1 MDFIHLDIVF
11 PFKHFALHC
20 TKVKVG
26 SKDEASYEF
35 SQDLA
40 VGRLYSHNTTHVLL
54 IDVFRAKMHSLVTLV
69 VSKQGEN
76 EDNINIPSMP
86 PCLVSCRNITNLF
99 SYQRLLLCAQ
109 HDYKYNLDIN
119 SLSLGCSL
127 ACTPTVRGKKNKVQM
142 NDKGPFNSDINFLK
156 DVLCVSL
163 IYCMWGYFIC

>member
-35 SQDLA
+35 SQDVA
-40 VGRLYSHNTTHVLL
+40 VGRLLYSNNTIHVLL
-54 IDVFRAKMHSLVTLV
+54 IDVFQAKMHSLVTLV

-76 EDNINIPSMP
+76 EDNINILSMP

-99 SYQRLLLCAQ
+99 SYQRLLLCTQ

-119 SLSLGCSL
+119 SLLLGFSL
-127 ACTPTVRGKKNKVQM
+127 ACPLHHQ
-142 NDKGPFNSDINFLK
+142 
-156 DVLCVSL
+156 
-163 IYCMWGYFIC
+163 